1 MPSPPRTR
9 APHLPHAA
17 RLGLLTLSLCTAT
30 AAPAQPDDPDDLAAL
45 RDEVRAL
52 RQEIDQL
59 RREGAATP
67 APPSLEQ
74 ATRNAAPDAAA
85 RNDFDPAPATSPNAG
100 YDGGFFLA
108 DPDDNFRLNVGGLL
122 QVRYTANFRD
132 DPLPTATGNG
142 DEDDAGFT
150 VHRARLKFDGHV
162 YDPRLRYFI
171 QLDANRSNGNVF
183 LLDAFVDY
191 DLNPE
196 SQDTP
201 AADATTFTLRGGR
214 FKAPFLREQLA
225 GAGASLAV
233 ERSLVHAAFTA
244 GRTEGLALYANA
256 PDLRLS
262 VSLNDG
268 VRAAPSDFNDDASDL
283 AATARADL
291 KLFGTWKQFNDFA
304 AFARD
309 KPSLFLGAAA
319 HYELGETGNDTVN
332 RDLFLWTVDGS
343 YEAGAVNLFASV
355 VGRHTDPDLGN
366 PADEYGT
373 LAQLG
378 VMAIPDRLQ
387 PFVRYEHLD
396 LAGGADDVDLVTAGA
411 NIFFRKHD
419 AQLSLDA
426 VYVLDPLAA
435 GSTTLGLL
443 PAGDSDQLAL
453 RAQFQV
459 GF

>member
-1 MPSPPRTR
+1 MMTDRPAHVLRR
-9 APHLPHAA
+9 RRLRWCLLAP
-17 RLGLLTLSLCTAT
+17 LLVTAPY
-30 AAPAQPDDPDDLAAL
+30 APAQTDDPDDLTAL
-45 RDEVRAL
+45 HDEVRAL
-52 RQEIDQL
+52 RQEINQL
-59 RREGAATP
+59 RRDRDNAPLTSP
-67 APPSLEQ
+67 PPSLDE
-74 ATRNAAPDAAA
+74 ATRNARPDAAA
-85 RNDFDPAPATSPNAG
+85 RSDFDPAPATSPNAG
-100 YDGGFFLA
+100 YDGGFYLA

-132 DPLPTATGNG
+132 DPLATATDDG
-142 DEDDAGFT
+142 DENNAGFT

-162 YDPRLRYFI
+162 YGPRLRYFV

-191 DLNPE
+191 DLNVTDP
-196 SQDTP
+196 
-201 AADATTFTLRGGR
+201 DATTYTLRGGR

-233 ERSLVHAAFTA
+233 ERSLVHGVFTA

-283 AATARADL
+283 AATARVDL
-291 KLFGTWKQFNDFA
+291 KLLGTWKQFNDFA
-304 AFARD
+304 AFEGD
-309 KPSLFLGAAA
+309 EPSLFLGAAA

-332 RDLFLWTVDGS
+332 QDLFLWTIDGS
-343 YEAGAVNLFASV
+343 YEAGPVNLFASF
-355 VGRHTDPDLGN
+355 VGRHTDPDLGDT
-366 PADEYGT
+366 ADEYGY

-387 PFVRYEHLD
+387 PFVRYEHLG

-411 NIFFRKHD
+411 NIFFRKHN
-419 AQLSLDA
+419 AQLSIDA

-443 PAGDSDQLAL
+443 PATDGDQLAL